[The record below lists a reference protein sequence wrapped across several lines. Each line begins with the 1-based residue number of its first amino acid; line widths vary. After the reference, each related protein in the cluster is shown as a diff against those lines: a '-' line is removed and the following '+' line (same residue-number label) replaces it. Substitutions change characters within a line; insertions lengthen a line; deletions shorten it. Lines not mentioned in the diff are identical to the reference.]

1 MGRVL
6 ETAGLSFITG
16 LLLWGLGARA
26 SQAQEAPEALPD
38 AAKVQFTWS
47 VRIPLRDGV
56 HLNATLYTP
65 RDQKAPA
72 PCIFTLTPYI
82 AQSYHARG
90 VYFAAHGLPFLTVD
104 VRGRGN
110 SEGQFHPFIQEAKDG
125 YDVVEW
131 LARQPYCNGKVSMW
145 GGSYAGYDQW
155 ATAKEFPPHLAT
167 IVPVAAPYASVDF
180 PMLGNVFYPYDMQ
193 WLTYT
198 SGHTAQDA
206 IFNDKAFWAAKYRA
220 WFESGRPFATFDTM
234 LGNPS
239 PIFQEWIA
247 HPHADAHWDA
257 YNPTAEQY
265 ARLSIPILTI
275 TGSHDGDQPG
285 ALTHYREYMRNA
297 SPEGRA
303 RHYLIIG
310 PWDHAGTRTPSA
322 QFGGLTFGK
331 ASLVDLPKLHLEWYA
346 WTMQGGP
353 KPDFLRKPVAYYV
366 MYADTWRYADSLAA
380 ITGRNLELHLDSTAN
395 ANDVLSSGQLSE
407 GASRGKPD
415 HYVYDPRDVSTAAL
429 ESTIDSDSLVD
440 QRMIYALRGKQLVYH
455 SEPFGKDTEISG
467 FFKLSAWIAIDQP
480 DTDFSVGIYEI
491 REDGSSIPLTS
502 DIIRARYRESAR
514 HPQLIRTR
522 APLRYDFEHFTFVSQ
537 QVKKGSRLR
546 LVLSPINSIYEEK
559 NYNSDGAV
567 ASESMADAR
576 PVSVTLY
583 HDAAH
588 PSTLYVPLGAARTPD
603 EPTAPAGAFSA
614 PQN

>member
-1 MGRVL
+1 MKTSVVAL
-6 ETAGLSFITG
+6 LICLLS
-16 LLLWGLGARA
+16 LDVRSLR
-26 SQAQEAPEALPD
+26 AQESPPAVPD
-38 AAKVQFTWS
+38 AAKVQFAWG
-47 VRIPLRDGV
+47 VKIPMRDGV
-56 HLNATLYTP
+56 HLNATVYTP
-65 RDQKAPA
+65 REQKTPA

-82 AQSYHARG
+82 AQSYHVRG

-110 SEGQFHPFIQEAKDG
+110 SEGAFRPFLQEAKDG

-131 LARQPYCNGKVSMW
+131 LAQQPYCNGKVSMW

-167 IVPVAAPYASVDF
+167 IVPVASPYAGVDF
-180 PMLGNVFYPYDMQ
+180 PMFGNVFAPYDMQ
-193 WLTYT
+193 WLTHT
-198 SGHTAQDA
+198 SGHTGQDA
-206 IFNDKAFWAAKYRA
+206 IFGDAAFWAAKFRQ
-220 WFESGRPFATFDTM
+220 WFEAGRPFASLDTM

-247 HPHADAHWDA
+247 HPHADAYWDA

-265 ARLSIPILTI
+265 AKLSIPILTI

-353 KPDFLRKPVAYYV
+353 KPEFLRKPVAYYV
-366 MYADTWRYADSLAA
+366 MYADTWRYADTLESITARTLA
-380 ITGRNLELHLDSTAN
+380 LHLDSRVN
-395 ANDVLSSGQLSE
+395 ANDVLSSGAL
-407 GASRGKPD
+407 AAAAPRGTPD
-415 HYVYDPRDVSTAAL
+415 HYIYDPHDVSTAQL
-429 ESTIDSDSLVD
+429 ESTLDPDSIVD
-440 QRMIYALRGKQLVYH
+440 QRMIFALRGKQLVYH
-455 SEPFGKDTEISG
+455 SAPFEKDTEISG

-480 DTDFSVGIYEI
+480 DTDLSVNIYEL
-491 REDGSSIPLTS
+491 REDGSSIPLTG
-502 DIIRARYRESAR
+502 DTLRARYRRSVRQPE
-514 HPQLIRTR
+514 LIRTK

-546 LVLSPINSIYEEK
+546 LTVGPVNSIYSEK

-567 ASESMADAR
+567 ARESMADAR

-583 HDAAH
+583 HDATH
-588 PSTLYVPLGAARTPD
+588 PSTLYVPLGAPRVPG
-603 EPTAPAGAFSA
+603 EPTAPPSAFSA